1 MEDFDSSLLIKL
13 ATKKT
18 RLQKEGLEAIATGV

>member
-13 ATKKT
+13 ATKKNH
-18 RLQKEGLEAIATGV
+18 LQKEGLEAIATGV